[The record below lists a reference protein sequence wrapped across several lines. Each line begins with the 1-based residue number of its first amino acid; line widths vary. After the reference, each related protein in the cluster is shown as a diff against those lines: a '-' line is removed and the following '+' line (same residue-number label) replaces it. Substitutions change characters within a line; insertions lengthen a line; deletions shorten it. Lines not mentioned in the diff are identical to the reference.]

1 MYSDEGALASDPASG
16 ATAPL
21 HTSEPAVAAHTELLD
36 GEAAE
41 GELDAAEPAASDAS
55 TAATDPFADVPPVL
69 RAALVRRGFP
79 GLTEVQAAVL
89 HADDGVRDLRI
100 RSQTGSGKTVALG
113 LALVARVAG
122 GSSQRLGP
130 TTLVI
135 APTRELAA
143 QVKEELA
150 WLFADVPSVQCAVV
164 TGGTNIAR
172 ERMQLSR
179 RPAVVVGTP
188 GRLLDHLSNQA
199 LDLSGVRQ
207 LVLDEADQ
215 MLDLGFKD
223 ELDAILAALPAER
236 RTHLVSATFPDAV
249 RELADRF
256 QNKPLSVNGTV
267 GRAHADIEHVAL
279 KVASR
284 ERYGALVNLLLLAGD
299 QRTLV
304 FVRTR
309 EDTQALADELAG
321 DGFLA
326 LPIHGD
332 LAQAQRTRTLNAFR
346 RGAIHTLIAT
356 DVAARGLDIADV
368 TLVVHFDPP
377 IDGETYVHRSGRT
390 GRAGQKGTSCM
401 LVQKPRANFVRRIY
415 HTAGV
420 NARWEGPPG
429 AEEVRAA
436 QRQRA
441 AVKAEGQLDVAT
453 TPELRAA
460 ALRLLAGRE
469 PEAVVAALLAAAAAG
484 VCDPYEVKLQR
495 TAAPFAIAMPA
506 AASAPVAKEPVA
518 KEAVAKAAATSSAA
532 SPAVAAPV
540 APVRAAASPPTIPRG
555 DRYEVE
561 RRAERSAPVSPVF
574 APASEAAEAALDAS
588 RGASAAPAAGDV
600 AIRPKTP
607 LPLARRGRPLAL
619 PRWQQPAEAAPTSGP
634 AASPTGEA
642 PFGRAQR
649 SDRRERPDRLGRPER
664 FEPRDRDDRRPGRPD
679 RRDAAEGV
687 RFQINWG
694 ARDGADP
701 RRILAHV
708 CRRGDIEGRLV
719 GAIEVMPQATS
730 FVIDPAVAT
739 AFAQRVRRPDRR
751 DPHLVITRE
760 FTRPGRR

>member
-1 MYSDEGALASDPASG
+1 VDAPPPIVDTLRMYSEAGAADRD
-16 ATAPL
+16 T
-21 HTSEPAVAAHTELLD
+21 EPAVDT
-36 GEAAE
+36 
-41 GELDAAEPAASDAS
+41 PAAV
-55 TAATDPFADVPPVL
+55 DPFAAVPAVL
-69 RAALVRRGFP
+69 RRALQQRGFTQ
-79 GLTEVQAAVL
+79 LTEVQAAVL
-89 HADDGVRDLRI
+89 AADDGARDLRI

-113 LALVARVAG
+113 LALAARVTGEPGA
-122 GSSQRLGP
+122 RPGP

-143 QVKEELA
+143 QVKEELS
-150 WLFADVPSVQCAVV
+150 WLFADVPGVQCAVV

-172 ERMQLSR
+172 ERMQLAR

-199 LDLSGVRQ
+199 LDLSVVRQ

-223 ELDAILAALPAER
+223 ELDAILEALPADR

-256 QNKPLSVNGTV
+256 QRQPLRVDGTV

-279 KVASR
+279 KVAAR

-326 LPIHGD
+326 LPIHGE

-368 TLVVHFDPP
+368 TMVVHFDPP

-390 GRAGQKGTSCM
+390 GRAGQKGISCM

-429 AEEVRAA
+429 AAEVRAA
-436 QRQRA
+436 QQQRA
-441 AVKAEGQLDVAT
+441 ATRAAEKLETVAS
-453 TPELRAA
+453 PELRAA
-460 ALRLLAGRE
+460 AAQLLAGRE
-469 PEAVVAALLAAAAAG
+469 PEAVVAALLAASAAG
-484 VCDPYEVKLQR
+484 VCDPYEVKLER
-495 TAAPFAIAMPA
+495 GFDAAAPLANVGVAV
-506 AASAPVAKEPVA
+506 APVAVPVA
-518 KEAVAKAAATSSAA
+518 
-532 SPAVAAPV
+532 PAAPA
-540 APVRAAASPPTIPRG
+540 APVRATVAAPASIPRG

-561 RRAERSAPVSPVF
+561 RRAERSAPVSPALSSVGVDGAAAGGEAHAPADAVAATATATA
-574 APASEAAEAALDAS
+574 APASAP
-588 RGASAAPAAGDV
+588 APAAPREPAV
-600 AIRPKTP
+600 RPP
-607 LPLARRGRPLAL
+607 SPAAAPLARRGRAGSP
-619 PRWQQPAEAAPTSGP
+619 PRWQQQAEPEAAARP
-634 AASPTGEA
+634 AFRRDDA
-642 PFGRAQR
+642 PFR
-649 SDRRERPDRLGRPER
+649 
-664 FEPRDRDDRRPGRPD
+664 RDDRVERGRD
-679 RRDAAEGV
+679 RRDGDEGV
-687 RFQINWG
+687 RFRINWG

-708 CRRGDIEGRLV
+708 CRRGDIDGRLV
-719 GAIEVMPQATS
+719 GAIEVLPAGTS
-730 FVIDPAVAT
+730 FVVDASVAT

>member
-1 MYSDEGALASDPASG
+1 MYSEAGAADRD
-16 ATAPL
+16 T
-21 HTSEPAVAAHTELLD
+21 EPAVDT
-36 GEAAE
+36 
-41 GELDAAEPAASDAS
+41 PAAV
-55 TAATDPFADVPPVL
+55 DPFAAVPAVL
-69 RAALVRRGFP
+69 RRALQQRGFTQ
-79 GLTEVQAAVL
+79 LTEVQAAVL
-89 HADDGVRDLRI
+89 AADDGARDLRI

-113 LALVARVAG
+113 LALAARVTGEPGA
-122 GSSQRLGP
+122 RPGP

-143 QVKEELA
+143 QVKEELS
-150 WLFADVPSVQCAVV
+150 WLFADVPGVQCAVV
-164 TGGTNIAR
+164 TGGTNSAR
-172 ERMQLSR
+172 ERMQLAR

-199 LDLSGVRQ
+199 LDLSVVRQ

-223 ELDAILAALPAER
+223 ELDAILEALPADR

-256 QNKPLSVNGTV
+256 QRQPLRVDGTV

-279 KVASR
+279 KVAAR

-309 EDTQALADELAG
+309 EETQALADELAG

-326 LPIHGD
+326 LPIHGE

-368 TLVVHFDPP
+368 TMVVHFDPP

-390 GRAGQKGTSCM
+390 GRAGQKGISCM

-415 HTAGV
+415 HTAGA

-429 AEEVRAA
+429 AAEVRAA
-436 QRQRA
+436 QQQRA
-441 AVKAEGQLDVAT
+441 AVRAFEKLETVAS
-453 TPELRAA
+453 PELRAA
-460 ALRLLAGRE
+460 AARLLAGRE
-469 PEAVVAALLAAAAAG
+469 PEAVVAALLAASAAG
-484 VCDPYEVKLQR
+484 LCDPYEVKMERAFDPAPLPVVAPPVAP
-495 TAAPFAIAMPA
+495 TAAAPTAVAAAAVAPA
-506 AASAPVAKEPVA
+506 AVPPVAPPRAVAPVA
-518 KEAVAKAAATSSAA
+518 
-532 SPAVAAPV
+532 AAP
-540 APVRAAASPPTIPRG
+540 ASIPRG

-561 RRAERSAPVSPVF
+561 RRAERSAPVSPAVSSAGGDAPQARAEAN
-574 APASEAAEAALDAS
+574 APAEAGAAA
-588 RGASAAPAAGDV
+588 AAPSAPREPAVRPPAPIAA
-600 AIRPKTP
+600 P
-607 LPLARRGRPLAL
+607 LVRRGRAGSP
-619 PRWQQPAEAAPTSGP
+619 PRWQQQAEPEAAARAPFRREEP
-634 AASPTGEA
+634 PFRRDEA
-642 PFGRAQR
+642 PFRSERGR
-649 SDRRERPDRLGRPER
+649 
-664 FEPRDRDDRRPGRPD
+664 D
-679 RRDAAEGV
+679 RRDGDEGV
-687 RFQINWG
+687 RFRINWG

-708 CRRGDIEGRLV
+708 CRRGEIDGRLI
-719 GAIEVMPQATS
+719 GAIEVLPAGSS
-730 FVIDPAVAT
+730 FVVDPSVAP

-760 FTRPGRR
+760 FTRPARR

>member
-1 MYSDEGALASDPASG
+1 MP
-16 ATAPL
+16 P
-21 HTSEPAVAAHTELLD
+21 SEPAVAAHTELLD

-164 TGGTNIAR
+164 TGGTSIAR

-495 TAAPFAIAMPA
+495 TAAPFAMAMPA

-518 KEAVAKAAATSSAA
+518 KEAVAKAVATPSAA

-540 APVRAAASPPTIPRG
+540 APVRAAASLPTIPRG

-561 RRAERSAPVSPVF
+561 RRAERSAPVSPPWSPQADDSAVGHQE
-574 APASEAAEAALDAS
+574 ASPVP
-588 RGASAAPAAGDV
+588 APAARDAV
-600 AIRPKTP
+600 VRQPAPAP
-607 LPLARRGRPLAL
+607 VPLARRGRPGAL
-619 PRWQQPAEAAPTSGP
+619 PRWQQPAEAEGAGRPAPKRTTEP
-634 AASPTGEA
+634 
-642 PFGRAQR
+642 PFRRAER
-649 SDRRERPDRLGRPER
+649 SD
-664 FEPRDRDDRRPGRPD
+664 PRDRFERND
-679 RRDAAEGV
+679 RRDAADGV
-687 RFQINWG
+687 RFRINWG

-701 RRILAHV
+701 RRILALV

-760 FTRPGRR
+760 FARPGRR

>member
-1 MYSDEGALASDPASG
+1 MAA
-16 ATAPL
+16 
-21 HTSEPAVAAHTELLD
+21 HSEPLD
-36 GEAAE
+36 GEPAE
-41 GELDAAEPAASDAS
+41 GELDAGEQDAGEQDAGEPATGEAAS
-55 TAATDPFADVPPVL
+55 AAADPFADVPPLL
-69 RAALVRRGFP
+69 RAALQRRGFP

-113 LALVARVAG
+113 LALAARVAG
-122 GSSQRLGP
+122 GAGQRPGP

-143 QVKEELA
+143 QVKEELS
-150 WLFADVPSVQCAVV
+150 WLFADVPGVQCAVV

-199 LDLSGVRQ
+199 LDLSAVRQ

-420 NARWEGPPG
+420 AARWEGPPG
-429 AEEVRAA
+429 AAEVRAA

-441 AVKAEGQLDVAT
+441 AEKAQGQLDVAT

-484 VCDPYEVKLQR
+484 VCDPFEVKMER
-495 TAAPFAIAMPA
+495 TAVPFAMAMPSAPAAPEAKDA
-506 AASAPVAKEPVA
+506 AAKAL
-518 KEAVAKAAATSSAA
+518 VAKAVVTPSAV
-532 SPAVAAPV
+532 SPASAAPV
-540 APVRAAASPPTIPRG
+540 APVRTAAPSPTIPRG

-561 RRAERSAPVSPVF
+561 RRAERSAPVSPAFSPASDAAEVPQETHRV
-574 APASEAAEAALDAS
+574 APAMPAPGE
-588 RGASAAPAAGDV
+588 APA
-600 AIRPKTP
+600 RPAAP

-619 PRWQQPAEAAPTSGP
+619 PRWQQPADTAPTSH
-634 AASPTGEA
+634 AATSGTGEA
-642 PFGRAQR
+642 PFRRVER
-649 SDRRERPDRLGRPER
+649 SDRRERPDRPGRPER
-664 FEPRDRDDRRPGRPD
+664 FEARDRDDRRPARPD
-679 RRDAAEGV
+679 RRDAADGV

-708 CRRGDIEGRLV
+708 CRRGDIDGKMV
-719 GAIEVMPQATS
+719 GAIDVHAGKTT
-730 FVIDPAVAT
+730 FTVAVAV
-739 AFAQRVRRPDRR
+739 AAEFERRARRPDRR
-751 DPHLVITRE
+751 DPGLMISRE
-760 FTRPGRR
+760 RPGSR

>member
-16 ATAPL
+16 ATAPVP
-21 HTSEPAVAAHTELLD
+21 TSEPAFAATSELLD
-36 GEAAE
+36 GESAD
-41 GELDAAEPAASDAS
+41 GELDVVEPAPV
-55 TAATDPFADVPPVL
+55 AATPVAAADPFADVPPVL
-69 RAALVRRGFP
+69 RAALLRRGFP

-113 LALVARVAG
+113 LALAARVAG
-122 GSSQRLGP
+122 GPGQRSGP

-143 QVKEELA
+143 QVKEELS

-164 TGGTNIAR
+164 TGGTNISR

-326 LPIHGD
+326 LPIHGE

-368 TLVVHFDPP
+368 TMVVHFDPP
-377 IDGETYVHRSGRT
+377 IDSETYVHRSGRT

-401 LVQKPRANFVRRIY
+401 LVQKPRANFVRRLY
-415 HTAGV
+415 HQAGV

-441 AVKAEGQLDVAT
+441 AVKAQEQLDVVT

-460 ALRLLAGRE
+460 AASLLVGRE
-469 PEAVVAALLAAAAAG
+469 PVAVVAALLAAASSA
-484 VCDPYEVKLQR
+484 VCDPYEVKLER
-495 TAAPFAIAMPA
+495 TVVAPLEVGGPAVLAGPAVVAPASAAPI
-506 AASAPVAKEPVA
+506 
-518 KEAVAKAAATSSAA
+518 
-532 SPAVAAPV
+532 AAPV
-540 APVRAAASPPTIPRG
+540 AAPATAPVVAPVPARVATPPSPTIPRG

-561 RRAERSAPVSPVF
+561 RRAERSAPVSPPWSPQVGDSAVAHQEASP
-574 APASEAAEAALDAS
+574 AP
-588 RGASAAPAAGDV
+588 APAAREAV
-600 AIRPKTP
+600 ARPPAPAP
-607 LPLARRGRPLAL
+607 LPLARRGRPGAL
-619 PRWQQPAEAAPTSGP
+619 PRWQQSAEADGV
-634 AASPTGEA
+634 
-642 PFGRAQR
+642 
-649 SDRRERPDRLGRPER
+649 GRPALQRTSEPPFRRAER
-664 FEPRDRDDRRPGRPD
+664 SHPRDRFERND
-679 RRDAAEGV
+679 RRDAADGV
-687 RFQINWG
+687 RFRINWG

-708 CRRGDIEGRLV
+708 CRRGEIEGKLV
-719 GAIEVMPQATS
+719 GAIEVLPQATS
-730 FVIDPAVAT
+730 FVVDAAVAT

-760 FTRPGRR
+760 FARPGRR